1 VSRRH
6 TRQVRLAEVGADGQ
20 GCIARASVDVHGRGL
35 AAQVAARY
43 LAGAGVARLRVADEA
58 VAVAVRGIDA
68 SVKVEVD
75 ASLAVERADAPSEL
89 VEPTARALAAGA
101 LAALR
106 AIREALSAAGSK
118 SADSNTRPVGST

>member
-1 VSRRH
+1 MSRRH

-20 GCIARASVDVHGRGL
+20 GRIARACVNVYGRGL

-43 LAGAGVARLRVADEA
+43 LAGAGVARLRVGDEA
-58 VAVAVRGIDA
+58 VAAAARTIDA

-75 ASLAVERADAPSEL
+75 PSLAVDRADATAEL
-89 VEPTARALAAGA
+89 QDPTARALGAGA

-106 AIREALSAAGSK
+106 AIREAL
-118 SADSNTRPVGST
+118 GSTT